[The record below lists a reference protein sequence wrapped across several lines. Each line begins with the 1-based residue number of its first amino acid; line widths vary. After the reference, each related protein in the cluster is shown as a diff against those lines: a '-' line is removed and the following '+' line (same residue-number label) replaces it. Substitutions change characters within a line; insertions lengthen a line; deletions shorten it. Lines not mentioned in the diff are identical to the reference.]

1 MVKKII
7 QQFSVSYQQV
17 MDEHGSVDAA
27 LMPKLTKQQ
36 IRQMYETMV
45 LVRVFDNK
53 AFSLQRQGRIGTYL
67 QVKGQEAAQVGS
79 ALALEDKDW
88 IFPMY
93 RSSGALI
100 ARKQPIHY
108 VLLYWGGDE
117 RGLKSPPE
125 INNFPIAIPVGTQSL
140 HAVGAGW
147 ASKIKGEK
155 TIALVYLG
163 DGATSK
169 EDCLSSMNFAGV
181 FQTPT
186 IFLIENNQYAISVPR
201 NVQTRAETIAQRSL
215 AFGFEGIQIDG
226 NDVIGVYKATK
237 DAIEKARKGLGPT
250 LIECFTYRLADHSTS
265 DDAKRYRTD
274 QEVAEWQ
281 KKDPLE
287 RLEKYMRAQGM
298 LDDAYKEKT
307 LAYAKEKVEKGVEEY
322 ENTPPPDPADMFRY
336 MFKEMPPSLK
346 EQYESFLESRKK

>member
-7 QQFSVSYQQV
+7 REFSVSYQQV
-17 MDEHGSVDAA
+17 MDEHGNVDSA
-27 LMPKLTKQQ
+27 LMPKLSKQQ
-36 IRQMYETMV
+36 IKQMYKTMV
-45 LVRVFDNK
+45 LVRAFDNK

-88 IFPMY
+88 VFPMY

-100 ARKQPIHY
+100 ARKQPIPA

-117 RGLKSPPE
+117 RGLKSPLE
-125 INNFPIAIPVGTQSL
+125 VNNFPIAIPVGTQSL
-140 HAVGAGW
+140 HAVGAAW

-155 TIALVYLG
+155 TVSLVYLG

-186 IFLIENNQYAISVPR
+186 IFLVENNQYAISVPR
-201 NVQTRAETIAQRSL
+201 NAQTRAETIAQRSL
-215 AFGFEGIQIDG
+215 AFGFEGIQVDG
-226 NDVIGVYKATK
+226 NDIFGVYKATK

-265 DDAKRYRTD
+265 DDAKRYRAE
-274 QEVAEWQ
+274 QEVAEWL

-287 RLEKYMRAQGM
+287 RLEKYMRAQGI
-298 LDDAYKEKT
+298 LDDAYKEKA
-307 LAYAKEKVEKGVEEY
+307 LAGAKEKVEKGVEEY